1 MCKILSNMQQDS
13 PPYSPDLVSS
23 DFARVMQIEKRSNS
37 FKKKQ
42 FSIVISLV
50 ITNLHVNMND
60 DLKISL
66 FF

>member
-1 MCKILSNMQQDS
+1 MQQDS
-13 PPYSPDLVSS
+13 APYSPDSVSL
-23 DFARVMQIEKRSNS
+23 DFARVILIESRSNS
-37 FKKKQ
+37 LKKKQ

-50 ITNLHVNMND
+50 ITILHVNMND